1 MARLQANLGV
11 LLAGLFAA
19 LATISAAPAATMIED
34 AASACGGL
42 VGVASDV
49 VRIDSAAL
57 LAPSQL
63 AVSERADASSA
74 HRTGKSRV
82 LQGARP
88 YRADRS
94 QGAADQV

>member
-11 LLAGLFAA
+11 WLAGLLAA
-19 LATISAAPAATMIED
+19 LATISAAPAATMTED

-42 VGVASDV
+42 IGASDV
-49 VRIDSAAL
+49 VRIDSAVL

-63 AVSERADASSA
+63 AVSERAPTPAA
-74 HRTGKSRV
+74 HRTGEPCV
-82 LQGARP
+82 LHGARP